1 MVLSFAL
8 EAVDH
13 SLLTADVLKLDS
25 LLLTTCLHI
34 LDTIATISYAINW
47 CNKFISLP
55 IKLLAVIFTC
65 ATTSWPQN
73 CILSPPYQ
81 GPWWHVLPAVC
92 HHFHSVTLNVCHQ
105 SWADDVSWVP
115 LWLIPI
121 FVEWAFPCPIS
132 IHCSFGPYDGNGDD
146 IDVQDCRHLTTTR
159 NVSVHYQT
167 KSFFVVLQCQMLT
180 CTTLNCTWS

>member
-1 MVLSFAL
+1 MPLKLIQPCLQLCKSSPASDPPQFFYLYFLREQHTIAASDLTKMVLSFAL

-34 LDTIATISYAINW
+34 LDTIAMISYAINW

-115 LWLIPI
+115 LRLIPI
-121 FVEWAFPCPIS
+121 FVE
-132 IHCSFGPYDGNGDD
+132 
-146 IDVQDCRHLTTTR
+146 
-159 NVSVHYQT
+159 
-167 KSFFVVLQCQMLT
+167 
-180 CTTLNCTWS
+180 